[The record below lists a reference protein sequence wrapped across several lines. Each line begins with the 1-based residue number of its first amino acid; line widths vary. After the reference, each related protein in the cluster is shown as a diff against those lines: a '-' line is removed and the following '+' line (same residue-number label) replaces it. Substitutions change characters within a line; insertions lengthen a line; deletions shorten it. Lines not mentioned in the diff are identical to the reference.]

1 MIKEAQQELLQKD
14 DVRNAY
20 NNLGECLRKYDG
32 YIESYI
38 PSKYQKYNSGVEI
51 MKTGVIFNYN
61 KFRWIYENGPDHANP
76 QRKTLQEKKAEFI
89 TEFTL
94 IYTPLFDLIKR
105 DVINY
110 MELKRHEIENKYIIG
125 RKYYQIGK
133 IERTIKA
140 YEIRIAQ
147 FYKELG
153 KLSEDVIKCKQQPP
167 LTVFE

>member
-1 MIKEAQQELLQKD
+1 
-14 DVRNAY
+14 
-20 NNLGECLRKYDG
+20 
-32 YIESYI
+32 
-38 PSKYQKYNSGVEI
+38 
-51 MKTGVIFNYN
+51 
-61 KFRWIYENGPDHANP
+61 
-76 QRKTLQEKKAEFI
+76 
-89 TEFTL
+89 
-94 IYTPLFDLIKR
+94 
-105 DVINY
+105 